1 MLRMFFSRE
10 CLFVDFTPFLESLLA
25 DGLLKAWGRHFRRG
39 LPEIGHFARFI
50 EPEELCDRQAQGVE
64 HHLGE
69 FGAKKPGRFLRARR
83 EVHRD
88 DEAMQAGL
96 LDDSSRR
103 RKRRIR
109 SPSSSIGSKEGE
121 QKRPFGS
128 KIGHGRVLPKQA
140 DSTKKRRQ
148 SCDSG
153 VLVWASRFSTAP
165 FFYT

>member
-1 MLRMFFSRE
+1 MSFRGFSAFFGK
-10 CLFVDFTPFLESLLA
+10 PFSGWPFESL
-25 DGLLKAWGRHFRRG
+25 GRHFRRG

-69 FGAKKPGRFLRARR
+69 IGAKKPGRFLRVRR

-88 DEAMQAGL
+88 DAAMQAGL

-128 KIGHGRVLPKQA
+128 KIGRGRVLPKQV

-153 VLVWASRFSTAP
+153 VFVWASRFSTAP